1 MIDILASLIPVC
13 PTCHRCMLRRDWNTS
28 RPKADCAHCG
38 KVHYY
43 APDGKIIMSA
53 VIRKAVAA

>member
-1 MIDILASLIPVC
+1 MIDILATLIPVC
-13 PTCHRCMLRRDWNTS
+13 PDCNRCLVRRDWNTA
-28 RPKADCAHCG
+28 RPKAACGYCG

-43 APDGKIIMSA
+43 APDGRIVLSA